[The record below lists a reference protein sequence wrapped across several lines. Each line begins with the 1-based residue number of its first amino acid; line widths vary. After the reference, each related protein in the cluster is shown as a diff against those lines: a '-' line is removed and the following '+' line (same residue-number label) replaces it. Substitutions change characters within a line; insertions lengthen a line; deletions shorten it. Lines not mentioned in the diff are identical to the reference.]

1 MTIRSLFHTAVC
13 SAVCLLILFLAGCST
28 GPERDLLWYQD
39 SMSAAVLTESDSG
52 RVWRINLTDG
62 GFSAELTAPD
72 SVRGITFTVSETEAY
87 AQAGDVRIP
96 VNDAMLTG
104 ARRALSCFTLS
115 PDSLTGIEPSV
126 NGGVTASFTAGDV
139 QFVLSIGENG
149 LPRQIEVRE
158 NGRSVRYEAAVET
171 AS

>member
-1 MTIRSLFHTAVC
+1 MTIRSHFHTAVC
-13 SAVCLLILFLAGCST
+13 SAVCLLILFLAGCHA

-39 SMSAAVLTESDSG
+39 SMTAAVLTESDSG
-52 RVWRINLTDG
+52 RVWRLTLTDG
-62 GFSAELTAPD
+62 GFTAELTAPA

-87 AQAGDVRIP
+87 ARAGDVRIP

-104 ARRALSCFTLS
+104 ARRALSFFTLS
-115 PDSLTGIEPSV
+115 PDDLTGIEPSPG
-126 NGGVTASFTAGDV
+126 GGVTASFTSGDV
-139 QFVLSIGENG
+139 QFVLFIGEDG
-149 LPRQIEVRE
+149 LPQQMEVRE